1 MIFFEFELK
10 RIVICMVCFLCFIG
24 FHVYPWWFNTMYL
37 YKTVCWC
44 IVLAHCHVE
53 STSQT
58 KPLVIYKNLIPIK
71 SKFTGTKIWLKGV
84 STEKFSSWLTKSKFT
99 NICVTSPY
107 MHLKAVTYFI
117 ICCLLNSWLL
127 SFALFNKSNY
137 RITP

>member
-58 KPLVIYKNLIPIK
+58 KPLVIYKNLIPIIK
-71 SKFTGTKIWLKGV
+71 SKFTGTKIWLKG
-84 STEKFSSWLTKSKFT
+84 SL
-99 NICVTSPY
+99 
-107 MHLKAVTYFI
+107 LKKLVPDWQNQNLLIFVWHPLYASQSCYLFYNLLFI
-117 ICCLLNSWLL
+117 KLLASVLC
-127 SFALFNKSNY
+127 
-137 RITP
+137 IV

>member
-58 KPLVIYKNLIPIK
+58 KPLVIYKNLIPIIK
-71 SKFTGTKIWLKGV
+71 SKFTGTRIWLKG
-84 STEKFSSWLTKSKFT
+84 SL
-99 NICVTSPY
+99 
-107 MHLKAVTYFI
+107 LKKLVPDWQNQNLLIFVWHPLYASQSCYLFYNLLFI
-117 ICCLLNSWLL
+117 KLLASVLC
-127 SFALFNKSNY
+127 
-137 RITP
+137 IV

>member
-37 YKTVCWC
+37 YKTLCWC

-58 KPLVIYKNLIPIK
+58 KPLVIYKNLIPIIK

-99 NICVTSPY
+99 NICVTSLICISKLLLY
-107 MHLKAVTYFI
+107 LFYNLLFI
-117 ICCLLNSWLL
+117 KLLASVLC
-127 SFALFNKSNY
+127 
-137 RITP
+137 IV